1 MVKNKMCPLE
11 LLRITHVGN
20 SNFNKKNLRGWV
32 VNNLTIISTYSFKDM
47 NRSAISLI

>member
-20 SNFNKKNLRGWV
+20 SNFNKKKLKGLGGQQFNDHIYLQ
-32 VNNLTIISTYSFKDM
+32 F
-47 NRSAISLI
+47 